1 MKNVIRNFMDLWNK
15 EHLLVK
21 KKIQS
26 QVILEAKYWHKIL
39 TAPKYVIFYNDLSS
53 D

>member
-1 MKNVIRNFMDLWNK
+1 MKNVIRNFMDLVLNK

-26 QVILEAKYWHKIL
+26 QVILEAKY
-39 TAPKYVIFYNDLSS
+39 
-53 D
+53 